1 MKQVKTLYGN
11 HSNLP
16 GRLLPKGS
24 SDALVLI
31 KISYKLTSDFYAL
44 NTNAELYIYPRS
56 KKLKDL
62 TPDQEG
68 MDDSHVPFFMKKV
81 SLSFHLPEDNTRNQ
95 NLAAKQWTRNQ
106 GELII
111 QAMDKT
117 IEGVAGELLDGLR
130 HPYR

>member
-1 MKQVKTLYGN
+1 MPSCTFTLV
-11 HSNLP
+11 
-16 GRLLPKGS
+16 PKS
-24 SDALVLI
+24 S
-31 KISYKLTSDFYAL
+31 K
-44 NTNAELYIYPRS
+44 
-56 KKLKDL
+56 

-81 SLSFHLPEDNTRNQ
+81 SRWFHLPEDNTRNQ
-95 NLAAKQWTRNQ
+95 NIAAKQWTRNQ